1 LTAAAALG
9 ITKSDVDSFI
19 RRLDKVFAKRTIA
32 ASHAV
37 SALASLTV
45 DDSQSCSVNSDE
57 HEQLDSVST
66 PNDSTAVTEPTV

>member
-1 LTAAAALG
+1 M
-9 ITKSDVDSFI
+9 
-19 RRLDKVFAKRTIA
+19 FAKRMMT
-32 ASHAV
+32 ASHVV

-66 PNDSTAVTEPTV
+66 PYDSTAVTEPTV